1 MSVLVITPPEPI
13 VSLDTAK
20 AHLRVTTDDEDAL
33 ITAYLEAA
41 QSSLDGPNGWLGRA
55 IGLQTLEWLSDD
67 FPDGCTPLP
76 FGPVQEVEQVGYTDV
91 SGDELTVEVDRF
103 VVRPDGRIRL
113 VRGAAWP
120 SHDGNPDTVRVR
132 YVAGFDPVPAAVGQA
147 ILLLVGQWFRNRSA
161 VNVGNIVNALPNGVE
176 ALLAPYRYFG

>member
-1 MSVLVITPPEPI
+1 MSVLVITPPELI

-55 IGLQTLEWLSDD
+55 IGLQTLEWRGDD

-76 FGPVQEVEQVGYTDV
+76 FGPVQEVEEIGFTDPT
-91 SGDELTVEVDRF
+91 GEELTVEPDRF
-103 VVRPDGRIRL
+103 AVQSDGRVRL
-113 VRGAAWP
+113 VRGASWP

-132 YVAGFDPVPAAVGQA
+132 YVAGFYPVPAAVGQA

-161 VNVGNIVNALPNGVE
+161 VNVGNIVNVIPNGVE
-176 ALLAPYRYFG
+176 ALLSPYRRFG